1 MNINMYNNYI
11 QKFNI
16 TCHCF
21 HPTEDCIAI
30 GDRVGKITLYRNL
43 LSKSLIPSVYHW
55 HANRVNSISF
65 SPDGLLMFSGGIEG
79 VLVIWQLTNGTKTY
93 LPRLGSSLQKIV
105 ASNDQVLICLG
116 DNSLKLYNIVNL
128 TGVWNIKGF
137 SLSQDNISKIPN
149 MLKAGFIGCNGIIIY
164 NNRFIINSTI

>member
-1 MNINMYNNYI
+1 
-11 QKFNI
+11 
-16 TCHCF
+16 
-21 HPTEDCIAI
+21 
-30 GDRVGKITLYRNL
+30 
-43 LSKSLIPSVYHW
+43 
-55 HANRVNSISF
+55 
-65 SPDGLLMFSGGIEG
+65 MFSGGIEG